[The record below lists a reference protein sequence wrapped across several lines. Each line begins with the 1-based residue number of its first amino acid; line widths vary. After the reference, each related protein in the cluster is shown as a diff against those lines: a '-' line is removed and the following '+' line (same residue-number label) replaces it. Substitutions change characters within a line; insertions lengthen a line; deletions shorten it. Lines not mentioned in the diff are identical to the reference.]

1 MIGVFVILVII
12 GLAFLLFS
20 HGVVDTSPAEI
31 FVYKYAK
38 VVNSESKGK
47 TPREEYQRVS
57 IQNKIIVFSGFHNEK
72 YIISRVSMS
81 NGTRIYEC
89 SGPKN
94 EAYVI
99 MIGQGGGMASIL
111 YQGGKAGLMFSKD
124 PAPLLFI

>member
-20 HGVVDTSPAEI
+20 HGVMDTSPTEI

-89 SGPKN
+89 SSPKN